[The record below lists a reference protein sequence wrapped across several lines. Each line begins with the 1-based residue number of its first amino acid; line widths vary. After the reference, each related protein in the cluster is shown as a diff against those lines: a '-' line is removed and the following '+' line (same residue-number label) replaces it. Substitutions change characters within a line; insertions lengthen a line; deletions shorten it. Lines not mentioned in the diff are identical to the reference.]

1 MSSCTLRLSE
11 MLFELELAICSG
23 FPMQYELISTG
34 FGSSL
39 ELDEGD
45 WMEEWDTLGRRN
57 GDKGLVRW
65 RWPGDMAVTCI
76 SRRAGVYGD
85 R

>member
-1 MSSCTLRLSE
+1 M
-11 MLFELELAICSG
+11 
-23 FPMQYELISTG
+23 STG